1 MRSIFELFQIS
12 PFFKANYHRPVGV
25 FAVAAGLQTISLGYS
40 TTELSNF
47 YATKTE
53 TISLGYSTT
62 ELSNFYA
69 TKTDIFIEWGY
80 SSLNQMVMKKSVDK
94 KM

>member
-1 MRSIFELFQIS
+1 MRHVFS
-12 PFFKANYHRPVGV
+12 PFVKANYHRPVGV

-47 YATKTE
+47 YATKT
-53 TISLGYSTT
+53 
-62 ELSNFYA
+62 
-69 TKTDIFIEWGY
+69 DIFIERGY